1 MVHLGSFPSLKL
13 LAQSPENEAQACTAE
28 SVANLAF
35 TDEFKVQ
42 ARLHGL
48 IPSIAHLMRKRCLE
62 VQLEAARAVR
72 VLGSNHENKLA
83 LVEAGA
89 LHGLRDMLD
98 HKSSE
103 ARVRSTHA
111 LALLATNEDNGAALS
126 KAGAVRPLVNLLED
140 SNPNVLAGAAE
151 VLAEV
156 TRTKKCDTRGEV
168 SEWGAIPRLN
178 AALDGQTDPR
188 INLQVSRTVNHMTT
202 CDMLS
207 SKAANEARSYMV
219 MQQRVGQVPADPT
232 ARKNRQ
238 VLFLGAL
245 SKPSR
250 VSRGL
255 SERLA

>member
-1 MVHLGSFPSLKL
+1 MVRLGSFPSLKL
-13 LAQSPENEAQACTAE
+13 LAQSPENEAQACSAE
-28 SVANLAF
+28 CVANLAF